1 MPRRT
6 SQAESDRLATPLPTP
21 LLPIPLLK
29 WAGGKRQL
37 VEVIT
42 KSLPDVI
49 DTYYEPFVG
58 GGAIFFAL
66 AAERRFRR
74 AVLSDQNSELIETY
88 VAVRDD
94 VDAVLGELS
103 LLPHSEEDYYR
114 IRASAPRKTAR
125 RAARMIYLNRTG
137 YNGLYRVNR
146 SGQFNVPF
154 GRYAA
159 PNICDEGRL
168 RAVARALSGVELLVT
183 DFGHVEETARR
194 GDAVYFDPPYAP
206 VSPTA
211 RFAEYHHVPF
221 DAEAHARLAELF
233 GQLCRRGV
241 AALLSNSDVRLTRE
255 LFGSFV
261 VRRVP
266 ARRSINSKAD
276 ARGPVSE
283 ILVSA
288 PARPGLARRSASP
301 LLAQPARR
309 ALRVA
314 VGGR

>member
-6 SQAESDRLATPLPTP
+6 SDAEPDRPT
-21 LLPIPLLK
+21 PLLK

-37 VEVIT
+37 VEVILE
-42 KSLPDVI
+42 SLPQRI

-66 AAERRFRR
+66 AAERRFKK
-74 AVLSDQNSELIETY
+74 AVLSDQNRELIETY

-94 VDAVLGELS
+94 VDEVLGELS
-103 LLPHSEEDYYR
+103 LLPHSEADYYR
-114 IRASAPRKTAR
+114 IRASAPRKAAR

-146 SGQFNVPF
+146 SGRFNVPF
-154 GRYAA
+154 GRYVA
-159 PNICDEGRL
+159 PNICDEARL
-168 RAVARALSGVELLVT
+168 RSVSRALVNVDLSVV
-183 DFGHVEETARR
+183 DFAHVLDRARR

-221 DAEAHARLAELF
+221 DAAEQARLAGVFAAL
-233 GQLCRRGV
+233 GRRGISV
-241 AALLSNSDVRLTRE
+241 LLSNSDVALTRE
-255 LFGSFV
+255 LFGGFAIQT
-261 VRRVP
+261 VP
-266 ARRSINSKAD
+266 ARRNINSKAD

-288 PARPGLARRSASP
+288 RSSGPGIGRRATGALPARA
-301 LLAQPARR
+301 PA
-309 ALRVA
+309 ARVA
-314 VGGR
+314 VLGART

>member
-6 SQAESDRLATPLPTP
+6 SDAEPDRAT
-21 LLPIPLLK
+21 PLLK

-37 VEVIT
+37 EGVILER
-42 KSLPDVI
+42 LPPVI
-49 DTYYEPFVG
+49 ETYYEPFVG

-103 LLPHSEEDYYR
+103 NLPYSEADYYR
-114 IRASAPRKTAR
+114 IRASAPRKAAR
-125 RAARMIYLNRTG
+125 RAARMIYLNRAG

-146 SGQFNVPF
+146 AGKFNVPF
-154 GRYAA
+154 GRYDA

-168 RAVARALSGVELLVT
+168 RAVCRALAGVELVVT
-183 DFGHVEETARR
+183 DFAHVLESAKR

-206 VSPTA
+206 VSATA
-211 RFAEYHHVPF
+211 RFAEYHKLPF
-221 DAEAHARLAELF
+221 GADEQARLAEVFHDL
-233 GQLCRRGV
+233 GRRGV
-241 AALLSNSDVRLTRE
+241 AALLSNSDVALTRK
-255 LFGSFV
+255 LFRGFDIKT
-261 VRRVP
+261 VP
-266 ARRSINSKAD
+266 ARRNINSKAD
-276 ARGPVSE
+276 ARGPVAE

-288 PARPGLARRSASP
+288 RGAGPGLRRGTGIP
-301 LLAQPARR
+301 PQPAAAVRR
-309 ALRVA
+309 TRPAA
-314 VGGR
+314 AGESP